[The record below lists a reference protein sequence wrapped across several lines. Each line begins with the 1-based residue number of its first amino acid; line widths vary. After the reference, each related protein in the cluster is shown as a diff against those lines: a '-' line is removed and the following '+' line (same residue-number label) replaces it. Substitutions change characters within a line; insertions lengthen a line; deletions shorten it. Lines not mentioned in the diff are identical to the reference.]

1 MPLQNR
7 VTPFGDIV
15 AHEARG
21 QFMGNRGCLHDDRKQ
36 LLDRRWTRQAW
47 VTCSLVSNS
56 GNKRK
61 LMTPGKYTELFF
73 TDEATSFA
81 AGHRPCR
88 QCRYDAYTRFQKAFG
103 KAFPEYGER
112 PKAPSMDKALHSSR
126 IERASKR
133 QITFEAELKDL
144 PVGTFFVT
152 TESRGPVQKVPDRYE
167 LWSFDGYSPIGLE
180 KNQRVTVLTPFPTV
194 QVFKAGYLVGS

>member
-7 VTPFGDIV
+7 VTPLGAIV
-15 AHEARG
+15 SHEARG
-21 QFMGNRGCLHDDRKQ
+21 QLMGNRGCLHNDQQQ
-36 LLDRRWTRQAW
+36 LVDRRWTRPAW

-103 KAFPEYGER
+103 KAFPEHGER
-112 PKAPSMDKALHSSR
+112 PSAVSMDKALHASR
-126 IERASKR
+126 IERHSKQ
-133 QITFEAELKDL
+133 QITFEADLHSL
-144 PVGTFFVT
+144 PVGTFFVA
-152 TESRGPVQKVPDRYE
+152 SGLPRPIQKFSDGYKV
-167 LWSFDGYSPIGLE
+167 WSFDGYAQIELE
-180 KNQRVTVLTPFPTV
+180 SDQLVTVLTPYPSV
-194 QVFKAGYLVGS
+194 QAFKAGYFVGP

>member
-7 VTPFGDIV
+7 VTPFGEIV
-15 AHEARG
+15 AHTARG
-21 QFMGNRGCLHDDRKQ
+21 QYMGNRGCLHDDQKQ
-36 LLDRRWTRQAW
+36 LVERRWTRQAW

-126 IERASKR
+126 IESASKR

-167 LWSFDGYSPIGLE
+167 LWSFDGYSPIELE